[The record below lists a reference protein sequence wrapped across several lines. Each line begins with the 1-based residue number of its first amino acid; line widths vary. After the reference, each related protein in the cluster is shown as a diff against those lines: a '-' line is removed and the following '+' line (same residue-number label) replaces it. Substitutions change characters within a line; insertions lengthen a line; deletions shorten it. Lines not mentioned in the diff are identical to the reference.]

1 MKKISSLRKLAY
13 PFLIAITIAAC
24 SGEKGDPGPAGAT
37 GTQGAKGETGAT
49 GPAGQNATAT
59 KYYDFTLGWSP
70 SAANFWNYYQIK
82 GGLKEDEIAL
92 VYLKSK
98 DFYFALP
105 YYDYA
110 YAADDV
116 TREYVMLV
124 HGYGTA
130 VNSIAIKNEA
140 IEDYKKAENFKFR
153 AVILKG
159 IPGGRLNIER
169 YRDYANLKADFNLPE

>member
-1 MKKISSLRKLAY
+1 MERILYTMALSCI
-13 PFLIAITIAAC
+13 LIAC
-24 SGEKGDPGPAGAT
+24 KGPQGETGGIGPS
-37 GTQGAKGETGAT
+37 GAKGEAGAVGAQ
-49 GPAGQNATAT
+49 GPAGQNATAP

-70 SAANFWNYYQIK
+70 SAANFWNYYQIQ

-124 HGYGTA
+124 HGYGTSA
-130 VNSIAIKNEA
+130 NSIAIKNEA

-159 IPGGRLNIER
+159 IPGGRLNVER
-169 YRDYANLKADFNLPE
+169 YRDYANLKKDFNLPD